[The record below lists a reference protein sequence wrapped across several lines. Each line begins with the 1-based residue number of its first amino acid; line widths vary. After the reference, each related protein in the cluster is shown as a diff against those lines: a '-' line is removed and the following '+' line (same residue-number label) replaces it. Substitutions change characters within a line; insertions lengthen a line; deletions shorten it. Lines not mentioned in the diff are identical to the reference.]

1 VEQYLKEKNASL
13 KLQNALLRTEI
24 AKWKRAHYYANK
36 DLARME
42 LQEGKRIDDANE
54 SQQKF

>member
-1 VEQYLKEKNASL
+1 MTDLKQQIASL
-13 KLQNALLRTEI
+13 KLQNAILRTEI

-42 LQEGKRIDDANE
+42 LQEGKRIEDATEN
-54 SQQKF
+54 QQKF

>member
-1 VEQYLKEKNASL
+1 MEQDLKQQIASL
-13 KLQNALLRTEI
+13 KLQNALLKTEI

-42 LQEGKRIDDANE
+42 LQEGKRIDDAIE
-54 SQQKF
+54 SQSKI